1 MPAAALTLRINHTFL
16 EFQDGRDLS
25 LSPRASSDPGCS
37 KSSHLSTQRDRDYL
51 QGLISS
57 WSSAYNNKNG
67 SKPRNSQMPSDKVC
81 GQGSLLTMS
90 KGAVVVPAKTLQQD
104 VSASEVSTSISWERR
119 ISSEVDTDSCSTTS
133 ASTHD
138 RMSSPVKMPANDFAL
153 LQEDAL
159 VKKALGMVTIRL
171 QKITEEAVEKTI
183 QESKKRLSA
192 LLGEGLTFQGSHA
205 PSAAEPFAGTH
216 VPATVAPTAA
226 NEVVSHALLCAKLDG
241 GMDKMKVIARV
252 ANPGSIAHPELCSRP
267 CLYYAAGSC
276 SNGDNCDYCH
286 LPHPRRVMHLDKRH
300 REMVKQLPF
309 RECCSLVLPIL
320 KEKVANLG
328 IDLGVIAGLDTLVE
342 TGASDGSWNYN
353 PAPKL
358 PSRHRISLNATLRSM
373 SLRTLWNVLS
383 RSATERERPHMDEM
397 FTRLWQQSYLQ
408 EIKKIPS
415 HC

>member
-1 MPAAALTLRINHTFL
+1 MSAAGLTIRISNTFL
-16 EFQDGRDLS
+16 DFQDGTDLS

-37 KSSHLSTQRDRDYL
+37 NGSKLPTQQDRDYL
-51 QGLISS
+51 RGLISS
-57 WSSAYNNKNG
+57 WSSAYGNKDG
-67 SKPRNSQMPSDKVC
+67 SKPGGLQMPSEKV
-81 GQGSLLTMS
+81 GG
-90 KGAVVVPAKTLQQD
+90 KGAAVVPAMTSQKD
-104 VSASEVSTSISWERR
+104 VCLSEASTSISGHHRTA
-119 ISSEVDTDSCSTTS
+119 VDADTDSCSTTS
-133 ASTHD
+133 TSTHE
-138 RMSSPVKMPANDFAL
+138 RVTTPARMPANDFATL
-153 LQEDAL
+153 REDVL
-159 VKKALGMVTIRL
+159 EGMARRL
-171 QKITEEAVEKTI
+171 QKVTGEAVEKTARD
-183 QESKKRLSA
+183 SKKRLSA
-192 LLGEGLTFQGSHA
+192 LLGEGLTFEWSHTTS
-205 PSAAEPFAGTH
+205 PAEPFLGTH

-226 NEVVSHALLCAKLDG
+226 NQVVSHALLFAKLDG
-241 GMDKMKVIARV
+241 DMEKMKVTSQV

-267 CLYYAAGSC
+267 CLYYAAGAC
-276 SNGDNCDYCH
+276 ENGDNCDYCH

-300 REMVKQLPF
+300 REMLKQLPF
-309 RECCSLVLPIL
+309 RECCSIVLPIL

-328 IDLGVIAGLDTLVE
+328 IDLGVIAGLDALVE